1 MNDVK
6 KPKLTAKQQEVVNL
20 MAAGWV
26 LQWTRAAFGDRIPAM
41 AWLTKDDAHRS
52 GKIRSDVPEQLLRKG
67 VFEESGRDKSFVP
80 VVQYRLTALGK
91 SLAEQP
97 Q

>member
-1 MNDVK
+1 MSDVK

-26 LQWTRAAFGDRIPAM
+26 LQWTRPSFG
-41 AWLTKDDAHRS
+41 
-52 GKIRSDVPEQLLRKG
+52 GKLAGGARLVKGTDWHPLKMRQDMGEALRLKGVAESRKG
-67 VFEESGRDKSFVP
+67 GHWLDTD
-80 VVQYRLTALGK
+80 YRLTELGK